1 MKREFIKPEIQNL
14 DKDYMAEFLYE
25 LECVLKTKADISIL
39 DERGGL
45 RCAMD
50 IFEEWDNFMKKMTN
64 ESVELVDHPN
74 HYNEGSIECIEA
86 MRRMF
91 GDEAVKNFCNLT
103 AFKYYFRR
111 GNKVGEDFNRDTKK
125 AEWYLDYMKKLP
137 EKKNYVN
144 VNWGAMK

>member
-1 MKREFIKPEIQNL
+1 MSANLKDMDRDYLEEFIW
-14 DKDYMAEFLYE
+14 D
-25 LECVLKTKADISIL
+25 LEATLKYLSDVPIV
-39 DERGGL
+39 DEDGGL
-45 RCAMD
+45 RLASEIMD
-50 IFEEWDNFMKKMTN
+50 DFTKKPKKN
-64 ESVELVDHPN
+64 DVAHELVNHPD

-86 MRRMF
+86 MRRMY

-111 GNKVGEDFNRDTKK
+111 GNKVGENFDRDTKK

>member
-25 LECVLKTKADISIL
+25 LECVLKGKADISIF

-50 IFEEWDNFMKKMTN
+50 ICEDWYKVVKKTTN
-64 ESVELVDHPN
+64 ENVELVDHPD
-74 HYNEGSIECIEA
+74 HYNTGGLECIEA
-86 MRRMF
+86 MRRLF
-91 GDEAVKNFCNLT
+91 GDNAVQTFCKLT

-111 GNKVGEDFNRDTKK
+111 GNKTGEDFDRDTKK
-125 AEWYLDYMKKLP
+125 AEWYLDYMETK
-137 EKKNYVN
+137 EKERHSHDGVL
-144 VNWGAMK
+144 WF